1 MTAGTER
8 VRLRDG
14 RALEVL
20 LGGDPTGRPLVL
32 HHGTPGHGTT
42 FADWDGAC
50 ASRGL
55 RLVAAARPGYGA
67 STRAPG
73 RRVAD
78 AAADTAA
85 VLDHLGAGKFLT
97 AGWSGGGPHALACAA
112 LLPGRCLAAAS
123 LAGVGA
129 FGQSDLNFL
138 AGMGRENVEEF
149 GVATQGEAALRDWMA
164 ANAEP
169 MRQSTAA
176 ELAEAF
182 GGLVPQVD
190 KDVLEQGYADV
201 LHASMQRG
209 LEPGFDGW
217 VDDDLAFVQP
227 WGFDLGSIGVPVRI
241 WQGELDLMVPQA
253 HAPWL
258 ASKIPGADSRVV
270 PGHGHLSLVTV
281 HRGEIL
287 DELAAAGPR

>member
-1 MTAGTER
+1 MTTSVEQ
-8 VRLRDG
+8 VPLPDG
-14 RALEVL
+14 RELEVL
-20 LGGDPTGRPLVL
+20 LGGDPAGRPIVL
-32 HHGTPGHGTT
+32 HHGTPGHATT
-42 FADWDGAC
+42 YVDWDDAC
-50 ASRGL
+50 AARGL

-85 VLDHLGAGKFLT
+85 VLDHLGADEFLT

-112 LLPGRCLAAAS
+112 LLPDRCLAAAS

-129 FGQSDLNFL
+129 YGQSDLNFL
-138 AGMGRENVEEF
+138 AGMGEENVDEF
-149 GVATQGEAALRDWMA
+149 GVATQGEAALRSWMT

-169 MRQSTAA
+169 MRQASAA

-182 GGLVPQVD
+182 GGLVPQID
-190 KDVLEQGYADV
+190 KDVLYQGYAEV

-209 LEPGFDGW
+209 LRDGFDGW
-217 VDDDLAFVQP
+217 IDDDLAFVQP
-227 WGFDLGSIGVPVRI
+227 WGFELASIDGPVRI

-270 PGHGHLSLVTV
+270 PGHGHLSLVTAY
-281 HRGEIL
+281 RGEIL
-287 DELAAAGPR
+287 DDLATAGGS

>member
-1 MTAGTER
+1 MTTSTEQ
-8 VRLRDG
+8 VRLADG
-14 RALEVL
+14 RDLEVL
-20 LGGDPTGRPLVL
+20 LGGDPTGLPIVL
-32 HHGTPGHGTT
+32 HHGTPGHATT
-42 FADWDGAC
+42 YADWDGAC
-50 ASRGL
+50 VSRGL

-67 STRAPG
+67 SARAPG

-85 VLDHLGAGKFLT
+85 LLDHLGAGEFLT

-129 FGQSDLNFL
+129 YGQSDLDFL
-138 AGMGRENVEEF
+138 AGMGEENVDEF
-149 GVATQGEAALRDWMA
+149 GVATKGEAALRDWMA
-164 ANAEP
+164 VNAEP
-169 MRQSTAA
+169 MRQATAT

-190 KDVLEQGYADV
+190 KDVLNQGYADV

-209 LEPGFDGW
+209 LQDGFDGW
-217 VDDDLAFVQP
+217 IDDDLAFVQP
-227 WGFDLGSIGVPVRI
+227 WGFELGAIGVPVRI

-258 ASKIPGADSRVV
+258 AGKIPGADSRVV
-270 PGHGHLSLVTV
+270 PGHGHLSLVTAY
-281 HRGEIL
+281 RGEIL
-287 DELAAAGPR
+287 DDLAAAGGR